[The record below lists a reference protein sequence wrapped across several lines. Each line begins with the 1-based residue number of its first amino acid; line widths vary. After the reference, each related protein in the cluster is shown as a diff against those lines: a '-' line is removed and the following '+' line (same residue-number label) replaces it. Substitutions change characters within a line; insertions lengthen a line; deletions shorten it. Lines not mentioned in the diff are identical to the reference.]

1 MQENQAQ
8 LTERLS
14 FNEAVAFV
22 QQTGKAA
29 FAAMPVFG
37 DDEDDENA
45 TAEGARVFLLLPD
58 EDDGWSLRF
67 IAGPFFT
74 SAYAANDVIPAEEIP
89 DRVRELLFMPTRCE
103 DDWLTDQ
110 LQILLGKADP
120 GRRHRRADAGLRKN
134 ADQRRRAGSGIPGE
148 LHQRPEKAALK
159 AERQRLAHRGISP
172 RATQA

>member
-58 EDDGWSLRF
+58 EEDGWSLRF

-89 DRVRELLFMPTRCE
+89 DRVRELLYMPTRCE

-110 LQILLGKADP
+110 LQILLAK
-120 GRRHRRADAGLRKN
+120 L
-134 ADQRRRAGSGIPGE
+134 
-148 LHQRPEKAALK
+148 
-159 AERQRLAHRGISP
+159 
-172 RATQA
+172 TQAAGIGEQMPDYEKMPTKGAGPEAVFPVNFISGLKKPH

>member
-1 MQENQAQ
+1 
-8 LTERLS
+8 
-14 FNEAVAFV
+14 VAFV

-58 EDDGWSLRF
+58 EEDGWSLRF

-74 SAYAANDVIPAEEIP
+74 SAYAANDLIPAEEIP
-89 DRVRELLFMPTRCE
+89 DRVRELLYMPTRCE

-110 LQILLGKADP
+110 LQILLAK
-120 GRRHRRADAGLRKN
+120 L
-134 ADQRRRAGSGIPGE
+134 
-148 LHQRPEKAALK
+148 
-159 AERQRLAHRGISP
+159 
-172 RATQA
+172 TQAAGIGEQMPDYEKMPTKGAAPEAVFPVNFISGLKKPH